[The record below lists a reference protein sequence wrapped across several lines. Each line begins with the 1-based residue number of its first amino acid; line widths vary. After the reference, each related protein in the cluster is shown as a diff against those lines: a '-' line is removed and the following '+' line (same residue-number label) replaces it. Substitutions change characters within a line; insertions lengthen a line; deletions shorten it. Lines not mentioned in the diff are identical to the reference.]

1 MSRNE
6 HHRVVVIRVEVRGE
20 SDEALLIQ
28 ALEVGDASGGDRLLG
43 TATTVAGLCGLIEQ
57 WLDELMAR

>member
-1 MSRNE
+1 M
-6 HHRVVVIRVEVRGE
+6 VVIRVEVRGE